1 MNEDLAKQL
10 SSILNDKNIDLNQ
23 ILDNFK
29 ANSSGE
35 NTENN
40 NTQNNN
46 NNTDSDT
53 QNQNDNSGFGQ
64 FDMNTILKIQKLL
77 SLMNNNRKCPRWNSI
92 KGFKTIYA
100 KLQKRKNRPI
110 HKTLTDIKNVW
121 KI

>member
-1 MNEDLAKQL
+1 MNEELAKQL

-46 NNTDSDT
+46 NSQTTDSK
-53 QNQNDNSGFGQ
+53 NQNDNSSSSQ

-77 SLMNNNRKCPRWNSI
+77 SLMNNTRKYSR
-92 KGFKTIYA
+92 
-100 KLQKRKNRPI
+100 
-110 HKTLTDIKNVW
+110 
-121 KI
+121 